1 MQVDQPWML
10 AGIKSEDGL
19 TYNWRCLTAVK
30 LDIASSDKLHDI
42 IISVRS
48 YKYF

>member
-1 MQVDQPWML
+1 MQSDWPWML

-19 TYNWRCLTAVK
+19 TYNWRCLTTVK
-30 LDIASSDKLHDI
+30 LDIAPSDKIHDI
-42 IISVRS
+42 IVPVRS